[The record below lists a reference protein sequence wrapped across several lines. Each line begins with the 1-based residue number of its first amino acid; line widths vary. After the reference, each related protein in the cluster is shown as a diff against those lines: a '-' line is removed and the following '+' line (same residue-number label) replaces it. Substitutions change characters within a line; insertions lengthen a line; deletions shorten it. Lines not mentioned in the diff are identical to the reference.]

1 MTVMAR
7 LDIERL
13 DIERSTQN
21 RLVGGVCAGVANRVG
36 IHVGVVRFAALA
48 LCAAGGIGVVVYL
61 AGWALLPA
69 AEDSAGEGAPAAPRS
84 RRRPDRV
91 EDGAAVVG
99 VLGMLLVLRGL
110 GVWWSDEVAI
120 VGVVAA
126 AGIALAAGSSDA
138 ERAGSERSAAVRIAV
153 GLVLIALGVIAFGV
167 MTGDVTAM
175 FGSFF
180 GAALAAGGLALI
192 AAPWL
197 RSLSRDLA
205 AERRARMRS
214 QQRAEIAAHLHD
226 GVLQTLTLIQ
236 RRANDPREVTTLARR
251 QERQLRDWLQGVE
264 SAPESTIAAAF
275 RRASDDVEDR
285 YGVRI
290 ELVCVGDGLRDDRAA
305 ALIGAATEAMTNAA
319 RHGGVD
325 VIDVYVE
332 VTASTLSAFVRDRG
346 RGFDTDAVPDDRHGI
361 VNSIMGRMQRVGGT
375 ARIRSSVG
383 GGTEVALEVS
393 R

>member
-1 MTVMAR
+1 MAR
-7 LDIERL
+7 MVQL
-13 DIERSTQN
+13 DIERSTQQ
-21 RLVGGVCAGVANRVG
+21 RLVGGVCAGVAARLGVDVG
-36 IHVGVVRFAALA
+36 IVRFAALA
-48 LCAAGGIGVVVYL
+48 LCVAGGIGVVLYL
-61 AGWALLPA
+61 AAWALLPS
-69 AEDSAGEGAPAAPRS
+69 DKGAPRTATDGRG
-84 RRRPDRV
+84 DRV
-91 EDGAAVVG
+91 EDAAAVVG
-99 VLGMLLVLRGL
+99 VLGLLLVLRAL
-110 GVWWSDEVAI
+110 GVWWSDDVAV

-126 AGIALAAGSSDA
+126 AGIALATGSHDA
-138 ERAGSERSAAVRIAV
+138 DRAGSDRSAALRIAV
-153 GLVLIALGVIAFGV
+153 GLVLVVLGVVAFGAL
-167 MTGDVTAM
+167 TGDLSTM
-175 FGSFF
+175 LGSFF

-264 SAPESTIAAAF
+264 STPDTTIAAAL
-275 RRASDDVEDR
+275 RRATDEIEDR

-290 ELVCVGDGLRDDRAA
+290 ELVCVGDGLRDDSAG
-305 ALIGAATEAMTNAA
+305 ALIAAATEAMTNAA
-319 RHGGVD
+319 RHAGVD

-332 VTASTLSAFVRDRG
+332 VTPSSLSAFVRDRG
-346 RGFDTDAVPDDRHGI
+346 RGFDAEAIPDDRHGI
-361 VNSIMGRMQRVGGT
+361 TNSIMGRMQRVGGS
-375 ARIRSSVG
+375 ARVRSTVG
-383 GGTEVALEVS
+383 GGTEVALEVA

>member
-1 MTVMAR
+1 MTSVVR
-7 LDIERL
+7 LDIQ
-13 DIERSTQN
+13 RSTQH
-21 RLVGGVCAGVANRVG
+21 RLLGGVCAGVATRVG
-36 IHVGVVRFAALA
+36 IDVGIVRFAALA
-48 LCAAGGIGVVVYL
+48 LCVAGGIGVVFYL
-61 AGWALLPA
+61 AAWVLLPSDEA
-69 AEDSAGEGAPAAPRS
+69 TLATTPPGTLPSVTLPQ
-84 RRRPDRV
+84 RRGDRV
-91 EDGAAVVG
+91 EDAAAVVG
-99 VLGMLLVLRGL
+99 VLGLLLVLRAL

-120 VGVVAA
+120 VGIVAA
-126 AGIALAAGSSDA
+126 AGIALATGSPEA
-138 ERAGSERSAAVRIAV
+138 ERAGSDRSAAVRIAV
-153 GLVLIALGVIAFGV
+153 GFLLVGLGVVAFGAL
-167 MTGDVTAM
+167 TGDVTAM

-251 QERQLRDWLQGVE
+251 QERQLRDWLHGVE
-264 SAPESTIAAAF
+264 TMPDTTTIAAAF
-275 RRASDDVEDR
+275 RRASDEVEDR

-290 ELVCVGDGLRDDRAA
+290 ELVCVGDGLRDEHAGV
-305 ALIGAATEAMTNAA
+305 LIAAATEAMTNAA
-319 RHGGVD
+319 QHAGVD
-325 VIDVYVE
+325 VIDVYAE

-361 VNSIMGRMQRVGGT
+361 ANSIMGRMQRVGGS
-375 ARIRSSVG
+375 ARIRSTID